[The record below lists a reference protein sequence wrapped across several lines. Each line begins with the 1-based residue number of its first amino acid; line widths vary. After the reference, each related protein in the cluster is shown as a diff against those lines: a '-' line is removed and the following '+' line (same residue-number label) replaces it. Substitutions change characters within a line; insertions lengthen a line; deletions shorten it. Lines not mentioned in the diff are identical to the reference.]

1 MKKEKKGLKQRIWE
15 WFESL
20 FVALI
25 IALIIRFFIIQ
36 PYRIPSGSMIHT
48 LEIGDQLFVIRC
60 KYGIMI
66 PFTDK
71 WLCRWAKPKRG
82 DIVVF
87 RNPKDPDRGV
97 LLRIISPVIWA
108 GTIGK
113 IDLNPHKDYIKRV
126 LGTPGDEVMIKDRQV
141 YINEKAIDEPYKI
154 HQDPYR
160 IFGYSER
167 DNWISPIVVP
177 EGKYFVMGD
186 NRDFSYDSRFWG
198 YVPEELIVG
207 KALFIHWPP
216 WRIKWLK

>member
-1 MKKEKKGLKQRIWE
+1 MKKNLTQKTRE

-25 IALIIRFFIIQ
+25 IALIIRYFFIQ
-36 PYRIPSGSMIHT
+36 PYRIPSGSMIPT

-60 KYGIMI
+60 QYGIMI

-71 WLCRWAKPKRG
+71 YLVRWAKPKRG

-87 RNPKDPDRGV
+87 RNPADPDRGI
-97 LLRIISPVIWA
+97 LTRIVSPVIWA

-113 IDLNPHKDYIKRV
+113 IDLNPHKDFIKRMI
-126 LGTPGDEVMIKDRQV
+126 GTPGNEIIIKDRQV
-141 YINEKAIDEPYKI
+141 YINGKLINEPYVI
-154 HQDPYR
+154 HQNPYR
-160 IFGYSER
+160 TFGFSEL
-167 DNWISPIVVP
+167 DNWVSPIVVP
-177 EGKYFVMGD
+177 EGKYFCLGD

-198 YVPEELIVG
+198 YVPENLICG
-207 KALFIHWPP
+207 KAIFIHWPP